1 MNKQPRFT
9 VLAND
14 RGDENGILVTFYAK
28 NILYS
33 LITHFYGGV
42 CLAKILK
49 KLLRRNTLKLHG
61 LLILQF
67 FAEGVNLVLVHSEGV
82 NTILL
87 ISRKTFLSTYLS
99 FFLTVLLVLEIHWD

>member
-1 MNKQPRFT
+1 MPGQDIKK
-9 VLAND
+9 
-14 RGDENGILVTFYAK
+14 IAK
-28 NILYS
+28 TKYFEIAWPTYS
-33 LITHFYGGV
+33 S
-42 CLAKILK
+42 
-49 KLLRRNTLKLHG
+49 N
-61 LLILQF
+61 F